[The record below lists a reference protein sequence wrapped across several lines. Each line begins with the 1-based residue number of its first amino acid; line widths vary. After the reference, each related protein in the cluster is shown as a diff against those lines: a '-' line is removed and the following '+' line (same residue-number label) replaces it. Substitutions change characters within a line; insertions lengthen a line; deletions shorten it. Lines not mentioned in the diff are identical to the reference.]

1 MIAETGRGMTVIRGR
16 LESRLLP
23 GLALAACLVL
33 GPAASLQAQTQPSD
47 FAGQWESASDD
58 GTEIEV
64 VELSAAG
71 SEVSGSL
78 TVYERGYFSGQT
90 SVVREIVL
98 QGRMQR
104 NGLAIQAWDAA
115 ANPADAT
122 PGTALRRGEYLV
134 LKIGNGES
142 PYAPPGVELVRSAEG
157 SAEAEALARALAGR
171 VYSAGSQAS
180 GRGAFVGGRLRIAFC
195 ADGRMEY
202 DFSDL
207 ASAPDGSGGSMD
219 MGSTRTRRGGWQIV
233 LRGGEPVVR
242 AEWAG
247 TGSSYSLS
255 EYFRVRPAGNGAVID
270 GREMAVHGEC

>member
-1 MIAETGRGMTVIRGR
+1 V
-16 LESRLLP
+16 SRLLF
-23 GLALAACLVL
+23 GLALAAGLCL
-33 GPAASLQAQTQPSD
+33 GGAAPATAQARPSD

-58 GTEIEV
+58 GTAVEV

-71 SEVSGSL
+71 TEVSGSL
-78 TVYERGYFSGQT
+78 TVYQRGYFSGRA

-98 QGRMQR
+98 QGRMER

-115 ANPADAT
+115 ADPGDAT

-134 LKIGNGES
+134 LRIGNAES

-157 SAEAEALARALAGR
+157 SPEAEALARAVAGH
-171 VYSAGSQAS
+171 VYSAGSQTS
-180 GRGAFVGGRLRIAFC
+180 GRGGLVGGRLRIAFC

-242 AEWAG
+242 AAWEG

-255 EYFRVRPAGNGAVID
+255 EYFRVRPTGNGAVID
-270 GREMAVHGEC
+270 GRELAVRGEC